1 MGNGPTPEELRLS
14 NWIDGEPRSIK
25 SILAIPSDKRLV
37 LSVTEV
43 AELLGVSTGTVRL
56 YTRKGWLFAPDTF
69 GGRVLIT
76 KASLERFLTVGPT
89 VPTPDPVS
97 PTRAPSVSPPPVR
110 RTKATGGGF
119 NLAALR
125 GRGRNAG

>member
-1 MGNGPTPEELRLS
+1 MGNGTTPEELRLS

-37 LSVTEV
+37 LSVFEV

-76 KASLERFLTVGPT
+76 KASLERFLTVGPP
-89 VPTPDPVS
+89 VATPEPVS
-97 PTRAPSVSPPPVR
+97 SAPCVPPPPVR
-110 RTKATGGGF
+110 RKKAAGGGF
-119 NLAALR
+119 NLSALR